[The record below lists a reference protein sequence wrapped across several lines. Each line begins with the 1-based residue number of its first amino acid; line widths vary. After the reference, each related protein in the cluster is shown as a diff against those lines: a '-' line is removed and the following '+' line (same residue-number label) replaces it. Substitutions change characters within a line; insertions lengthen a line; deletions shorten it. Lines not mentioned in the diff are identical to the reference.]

1 MALKKPSERASSSP
15 VRRAPA
21 TEAEVEALAQRL
33 ADRPYGQENEAAGV
47 VPAEPVEPAHQDEQ
61 MIRTTVSWPLSIQRQ
76 VEDLALANKRSGN
89 GPKSTSALMRVA
101 MERYLRFNQKPS
113 SR

>member
-15 VRRAPA
+15 VRRAPV

-33 ADRPYGQENEAAGV
+33 ADRPYGQENEATGV
-47 VPAEPVEPAHQDEQ
+47 TPVEPAHQDEQ

>member
-47 VPAEPVEPAHQDEQ
+47 AQVEPAHQDEQ
-61 MIRTTVSWPLSIQRQ
+61 MGRTTISWPLSLQRR
-76 VEDLALANKRSGN
+76 VEDVALANKRSGN
-89 GPKSTSALMRVA
+89 GPKSTSALMREA
-101 MERYLRFNQKPS
+101 MEQYLDKSNK
-113 SR
+113 